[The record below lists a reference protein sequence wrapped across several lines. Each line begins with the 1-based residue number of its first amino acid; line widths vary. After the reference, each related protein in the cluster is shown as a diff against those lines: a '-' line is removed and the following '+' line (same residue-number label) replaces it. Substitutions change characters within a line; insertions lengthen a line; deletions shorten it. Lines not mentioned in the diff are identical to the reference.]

1 MLIKGT
7 KAHRR
12 KVGSAWLIVYTTHL
26 IRAELDLQDH
36 VPILSVLG
44 LPLDMVRARVKFW
57 SGTDGT
63 KLFTR
68 QHLSVPN
75 QFFWYASFFYP
86 SRTKNF
92 LQCKWALSH
101 LLPARSCRN
110 YLRSNCK
117 FVVPI
122 CKTNRY
128 LDSFIISHC
137 TYFFTD
143 SFLFQLLSYL

>member
-12 KVGSAWLIVYTTHL
+12 KVSSAWLIVYTTHL
-26 IRAELDLQDH
+26 IRAGLDLQDH

-63 KLFTR
+63 KSFTR
-68 QHLSVPN
+68 QYLSVPN
-75 QFFWYASFFYP
+75 QLFWYASFFYP

-92 LQCKWALSH
+92 LQCKWALTRH
-101 LLPARSCRN
+101 RLIQRTPYLVRYIYAFENFNDLLYEVGTSSRAPASGSVYFWP
-110 YLRSNCK
+110 YLACSQ
-117 FVVPI
+117 V
-122 CKTNRY
+122 
-128 LDSFIISHC
+128 
-137 TYFFTD
+137 
-143 SFLFQLLSYL
+143 